1 MRKLFFIFVF
11 SFLPFIASAADLFDP
26 EISVIDGVKVHET
39 SAFFS
44 EVFEKL
50 SEANF
55 AGKDIRTAI
64 ESLETL
70 SPKVKI
76 ATTDNRIV
84 IVSDGNMIGNWQR
97 PSDNDWKGLGEITT
111 ALLLKIRE
119 SDPKI
124 AGQPE
129 DVYGSMAVNS
139 IIHSLDKNSR
149 YVTPTSWDDGKIL
162 TSAGLQGKRDG
173 RGNWRVEGVVRGSQA
188 DEAGINEG
196 DLIIGING
204 KDVRNLSDAEL
215 AAAFEGLNSGTL
227 KLKVATPTETKK
239 IVLRRA
245 SIIMTDA
252 DIIWRQNAPDQKIKI
267 LEIVIYNVSE
277 NSVAIVNEALNKYK
291 EASGIILDM
300 RNAHGG
306 EERSAAKLAGL
317 FLGAVPIMHIDEG
330 TNEELEVIPGGDAIT
345 NVPVVVLV
353 SNQTQGTAEAIAL
366 AFNDNARGV
375 LVGTPTAAKAKLA
388 KRTELSN
395 GASLEIGSR
404 NIKSGHGVIIDER
417 GVFPLVCLS
426 NIRNNSQQNAFFV
439 NVINGDFH
447 ATNFNSD
454 ESVDGD
460 TARKGC
466 PNIKS
471 GEDEDAFALAV
482 SVELLTN
489 NKAYKKLLENV
500 SE

>member
-1 MRKLFFIFVF
+1 MKKLFLIFAF
-11 SFLPFIASAADLFDP
+11 CFLPFVATAADLFDP
-26 EISVIDGVKVHET
+26 EISVIDGIKVHET

-44 EVFEKL
+44 EIFEKL

-76 ATTDNRIV
+76 ATTDNRVV
-84 IVSDGNMIGNWQR
+84 IVSDGEMTGNWQR
-97 PSDNDWKGLGEITT
+97 PADNDWKGLGEITT

-124 AGQPE
+124 ASQSE
-129 DVYGSMAVNS
+129 DVYGSMVVNAM
-139 IIHSLDKNSR
+139 IRSLDKNGR
-149 YVTPTSWDDGKIL
+149 YVSSTKMDDGKIL
-162 TSAGLQGKRDG
+162 TSAGLQGKRDQ
-173 RGNWRVEGVVRGSQA
+173 RGNWRVYGVVRGSQA
-188 DEAGINEG
+188 DESGINEG

-204 KDVRNLSDAEL
+204 KEVKKLSDAEL

-227 KLKVATPTETKK
+227 KLKVATPVETKK
-239 IVLRRA
+239 VVLRRA
-245 SIIMTDA
+245 SVVMTDA
-252 DIIWRQNAPDQKIKI
+252 DIVWRQNTPDTKIKI
-267 LEIVIYNVSE
+267 LEIIVYNVSE

-291 EASGIILDM
+291 DASGIILDM
-300 RNAHGG
+300 RNTRGG
-306 EERSAAKLAGL
+306 DERSAAKLAGL

-375 LVGTPTAAKAKLA
+375 LVGTPTAANAKLV

-395 GASLEIGSR
+395 GAALEIGSR
-404 NIKSGHGVIIDER
+404 NIKSGHGFIIDER

-439 NVINGDFH
+439 NVVNGDFN
-447 ATNFNSD
+447 ATNFNFD
-454 ESVDGD
+454 ESVD
-460 TARKGC
+460 ASAVRKGC

-489 NKAYKKLLENV
+489 NNAYKKLLKNV